1 MEMYRYISAQR
12 GLIKLHSVK
21 AGYEIE
27 SDFCLSEDSTQKC
40 SFLVQVH
47 ETIDVPDGE
56 TVYLLTDNS
65 NNVDLLLE
73 TLK

>member
-1 MEMYRYISAQR
+1 M
-12 GLIKLHSVK
+12 K
-21 AGYEIE
+21 AIYEIE

-56 TVYLLTDNS
+56 TGYLLTDNS
-65 NNVDLLLE
+65 NNVDLMLQ

>member
-1 MEMYRYISAQR
+1 M
-12 GLIKLHSVK
+12 K
-21 AGYEIE
+21 AIYEIE

-56 TVYLLTDNS
+56 TGYLLTDNS